1 MAVALSSSS
10 GVVSHLLPP
19 SFSSSSRVSVNRVLF
34 RNRKSS
40 PCSLSLPFHSPSL
53 RSVLVFARG
62 KNRKGFASS
71 SSPSPKKNKK
81 KSFERDDNGESEEED
96 DPFEALFNLLEED
109 LKNDNSSIDDEEIS
123 EEELNALADEL
134 ARVLGGGDDDDDGI
148 DLFGSATGDVVDDKD
163 ENEDED
169 DNNDDEDDE
178 DENDDDSEEEDERP
192 SKLKNW
198 QLRRLAYALKA
209 GRRKTSIKNLAAE
222 VCLDRAYVLEL
233 LRDPPPKLLMLSA
246 TLPDEKPPVAAP
258 ENSSP
263 DPTPVESSSAE
274 EEDVVVEP
282 VEKVKD
288 EAVHVMQQRWSA
300 QKRVKK
306 AHIETL
312 EKVYRR
318 SKRPTN
324 AVVSSIVQVTNLP
337 RKRVLKWFE
346 DKRAEDG
353 VPDKRAPY
361 QAPV

>member
-10 GVVSHLLPP
+10 VAAFHLYSP
-19 SFSSSSRVSVNRVLF
+19 SSSSGFFGNSVLF
-34 RNRKSS
+34 RNRNTS
-40 PCSLSLPFHSPSL
+40 PCVLSLPIHHPS

-62 KNRKGFASS
+62 KNRKGFGTSSS
-71 SSPSPKKNKK
+71 SSPSPNKNNKK
-81 KSFERDDNGESEEED
+81 RFERDDNGGGEEED
-96 DPFEALFNLLEED
+96 DPFEALFNMLEED
-109 LKNDNSSIDDEEIS
+109 LKDDSVDDKELT
-123 EEELNALADEL
+123 EEELDALAAEL
-134 ARVLGGGDDDDDGI
+134 AEALGVGGDDEDDIDLFGSDVVDVVDDDDDEDEGDDDVVDEDEVGDDDDD
-148 DLFGSATGDVVDDKD
+148 
-163 ENEDED
+163 
-169 DNNDDEDDE
+169 
-178 DENDDDSEEEDERP
+178 DDDDEDERP

-209 GRRKTSIKNLAAE
+209 GKRKTSIKTLAAE
-222 VCLDRAYVLEL
+222 LCLDRAYVLEL

-246 TLPDEKPPVAAP
+246 TLPDEKPPVPAP

-263 DPTPVESSSAE
+263 DPIPEESSSSG
-274 EEDVVVEP
+274 EDVVAVEP
-282 VEKVKD
+282 EEKVKD
-288 EAVHVMQQRWSA
+288 EAVHVMQQTWSSK
-300 QKRVKK
+300 KRVKK

-346 DKRAEDG
+346 DRRAEDG
-353 VPDKRAPY
+353 VPEKRAPY

>member
-1 MAVALSSSS
+1 MIKAMVFALSSPGVAFQLHSPPLSSSS
-10 GVVSHLLPP
+10 DLSAKR
-19 SFSSSSRVSVNRVLF
+19 FLF
-34 RNRKSS
+34 WNQNAS
-40 PCSLSLPFHSPSL
+40 PCVLSLPNHRPS
-53 RSVLVFARG
+53 RSLLVFARG
-62 KNRKGFASS
+62 KSRKGFAASSS
-71 SSPSPKKNKK
+71 SSPKRNKK
-81 KSFERDDNGESEEED
+81 KSFEGDDNGGGEEED

-109 LKNDNSSIDDEEIS
+109 LNNDKASIDDEEIS
-123 EEELNALADEL
+123 EEDLDALAAEL
-134 ARVLGGGDDDDDGI
+134 AEALGGGDDIDGI
-148 DLFGSATGDVVDDKD
+148 DLFGSATGDVVDH
-163 ENEDED
+163 ED
-169 DNNDDEDDE
+169 
-178 DENDDDSEEEDERP
+178 DDDSEDDDIEEDERP
-192 SKLKNW
+192 AKLKNW
-198 QLRRLAYALKA
+198 QLRRLAYALKS

-222 VCLDRAYVLEL
+222 LCLDRAYVIEL

-246 TLPDEKPPVAAP
+246 TLPDEKSPVRAP

-263 DPTPVESSSAE
+263 DPIPVDSS
-274 EEDVVVEP
+274 EDVVAVEP
-282 VEKVKD
+282 EEKVKD

-346 DKRAEDG
+346 DRRAEDG
-353 VPDKRAPY
+353 VPEKRAPY

>member
-1 MAVALSSSS
+1 MIKAMVVALSSS
-10 GVVSHLLPP
+10 GVVSHIHPP
-19 SFSSSSRVSVNRVLF
+19 SFSSSSGVSVNRFLF
-34 RNRKSS
+34 RSRNAS
-40 PCSLSLPFHSPSL
+40 PCGLALPVHLPS
-53 RSVLVFARG
+53 RPVLVFARG
-62 KNRKGFASS
+62 KNRKGFATSS
-71 SSPSPKKNKK
+71 SSSPKKNKK
-81 KSFERDDNGESEEED
+81 KSSEGDDNGGGEED

-109 LKNDNSSIDDEEIS
+109 LKNDNSSIDDEEIR
-123 EEELNALADEL
+123 EEDLDALAEEL
-134 ARVLGGGDDDDDGI
+134 ARALGGGDDVNGI
-148 DLFGSATGDVVDDKD
+148 DLFGSATGDLVDA
-163 ENEDED
+163 
-169 DNNDDEDDE
+169 EDDE
-178 DENDDDSEEEDERP
+178 DDDDSEEDERP
-192 SKLKNW
+192 TKLKNW

-263 DPTPVESSSAE
+263 DPIPEESSSAE
-274 EEDVVVEP
+274 DVEVEP
-282 VEKVKD
+282 EEKVKD

-346 DKRAEDG
+346 DKRAEEG
-353 VPDKRAPY
+353 VPEKRAPY

>member
-1 MAVALSSSS
+1 VSSSS
-10 GVVSHLLPP
+10 S
-19 SFSSSSRVSVNRVLF
+19 
-34 RNRKSS
+34 
-40 PCSLSLPFHSPSL
+40 
-53 RSVLVFARG
+53 
-62 KNRKGFASS
+62 
-71 SSPSPKKNKK
+71 SPKKNKK
-81 KSFERDDNGESEEED
+81 KSLDGADNGGGEEEE

-109 LKNDNSSIDDEEIS
+109 LKNDNSDDEEIS
-123 EEELNALADEL
+123 EEELEALADEL
-134 ARVLGGGDDDDDGI
+134 ARALGVGDDVDDI
-148 DLFGSATGDVVDDKD
+148 DLFGSVTGDVDVDVDND
-163 ENEDED
+163 DD
-169 DNNDDEDDE
+169 DNDDDDNDDD
-178 DENDDDSEEEDERP
+178 DDDSEEDERP
-192 SKLKNW
+192 TKLKNW
-198 QLRRLAYALKA
+198 QLKRLAYALKA

-263 DPTPVESSSAE
+263 DPSPVESLSA
-274 EEDVVVEP
+274 EDVVVEP
-282 VEKVKD
+282 KEKVKD

>member
-1 MAVALSSSS
+1 MIKAMALSSA
-10 GVVSHLLPP
+10 GVVSHLHPP
-19 SFSSSSRVSVNRVLF
+19 SFSSSSGLSVNRVLF
-34 RNRKSS
+34 RNRNAS
-40 PCSLSLPFHSPSL
+40 PCGLSLPILNPS

-62 KNRKGFASS
+62 KNRKGFVSS
-71 SSPSPKKNKK
+71 SSSSPKKNKK
-81 KSFERDDNGESEEED
+81 KSLDGADNGGGEEEE

-109 LKNDNSSIDDEEIS
+109 LKNDNSDDEEIS
-123 EEELNALADEL
+123 EEELEALADEL
-134 ARVLGGGDDDDDGI
+134 ARALGVGDDVDDI
-148 DLFGSATGDVVDDKD
+148 DLFGSVTGDVDVDVDND
-163 ENEDED
+163 DD
-169 DNNDDEDDE
+169 DNDDDDNDDD
-178 DENDDDSEEEDERP
+178 DDDSEEDERP
-192 SKLKNW
+192 TKLKNW
-198 QLRRLAYALKA
+198 QLKRLAYALKA

-263 DPTPVESSSAE
+263 DPSPVESLSA
-274 EEDVVVEP
+274 EDVVVEP
-282 VEKVKD
+282 KEKVKD

>member
-1 MAVALSSSS
+1 M
-10 GVVSHLLPP
+10 
-19 SFSSSSRVSVNRVLF
+19 N
-34 RNRKSS
+34 
-40 PCSLSLPFHSPSL
+40 
-53 RSVLVFARG
+53 
-62 KNRKGFASS
+62 
-71 SSPSPKKNKK
+71 
-81 KSFERDDNGESEEED
+81 
-96 DPFEALFNLLEED
+96 
-109 LKNDNSSIDDEEIS
+109 NDKSSIDDEEIS
-123 EEELNALADEL
+123 EEDLDRLAAEL
-134 ARVLGGGDDDDDGI
+134 AEVLGGGDDVDGI
-148 DLFGSATGDVVDDKD
+148 DLFGSVTSDVADDDD
-163 ENEDED
+163 EED
-169 DNNDDEDDE
+169 DDDD
-178 DENDDDSEEEDERP
+178 DDDSEEEDERP
-192 SKLKNW
+192 VKLKNW

-222 VCLDRAYVLEL
+222 LCLDRAYVLEL

-263 DPTPVESSSAE
+263 PDPMESSAAE
-274 EEDVVVEP
+274 DAVEVEP
-282 VEKVKD
+282 VEKVKE

-337 RKRVLKWFE
+337 RRRVLKWFE
-346 DKRAEDG
+346 DRRAEDG
-353 VPDKRAPY
+353 VPEKRAPY

>member
-1 MAVALSSSS
+1 MAVALSSS
-10 GVVSHLLPP
+10 GVAFHLRSP
-19 SFSSSSRVSVNRVLF
+19 SFPSSSGLSVNRLLF
-34 RNRKSS
+34 RNRNFN
-40 PCSLSLPFHSPSL
+40 PCCLSLPTHRPS

-62 KNRKGFASS
+62 KNRKGFAASSS
-71 SSPSPKKNKK
+71 SSPKRNKK
-81 KSFERDDNGESEEED
+81 KSFEGDDNGASEED

-109 LKNDNSSIDDEEIS
+109 LKNDKSSIDDEEIT
-123 EEELNALADEL
+123 EEELDALAAEL
-134 ARVLGGGDDDDDGI
+134 AEALGGGDDVDGI
-148 DLFGSATGDVVDDKD
+148 DLFGSATGDV
-163 ENEDED
+163 
-169 DNNDDEDDE
+169 EDDE
-178 DENDDDSEEEDERP
+178 DDDSEEDERP
-192 SKLKNW
+192 TKLKNW
-198 QLRRLAYALKA
+198 QLRRLACALKA

-222 VCLDRAYVLEL
+222 LCLERAYVLEL

-263 DPTPVESSSAE
+263 DSIPVESSSAE
-274 EEDVVVEP
+274 DVVAVETE
-282 VEKVKD
+282 EKVEEG

-306 AHIETL
+306 AHIGTL

-353 VPDKRAPY
+353 VPEKRGPY

>member
-1 MAVALSSSS
+1 LDGA
-10 GVVSHLLPP
+10 
-19 SFSSSSRVSVNRVLF
+19 
-34 RNRKSS
+34 
-40 PCSLSLPFHSPSL
+40 
-53 RSVLVFARG
+53 
-62 KNRKGFASS
+62 
-71 SSPSPKKNKK
+71 
-81 KSFERDDNGESEEED
+81 DNGGGEEEE

-109 LKNDNSSIDDEEIS
+109 LKNDNSDDEEIS
-123 EEELNALADEL
+123 EEELEALADEL
-134 ARVLGGGDDDDDGI
+134 ARALGVGDDVDDI
-148 DLFGSATGDVVDDKD
+148 DLFGSVTGDVDVDVDND
-163 ENEDED
+163 DD
-169 DNNDDEDDE
+169 DNDDDDNDDD
-178 DENDDDSEEEDERP
+178 DDDSEEDERP
-192 SKLKNW
+192 TKLKNW
-198 QLRRLAYALKA
+198 QLKRLAYALKA

-263 DPTPVESSSAE
+263 DPSPVESLSA
-274 EEDVVVEP
+274 EDVVVEP
-282 VEKVKD
+282 KEKVKD